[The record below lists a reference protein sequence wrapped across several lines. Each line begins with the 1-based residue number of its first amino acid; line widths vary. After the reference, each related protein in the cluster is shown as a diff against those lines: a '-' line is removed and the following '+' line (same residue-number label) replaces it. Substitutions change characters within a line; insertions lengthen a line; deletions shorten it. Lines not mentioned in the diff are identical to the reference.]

1 MVITSRYHINMEK
14 RIRNFAFLTSRG
26 CGTSRDTYFSQI
38 SVSTFSPLGKN
49 TCFLHLLNFVGFFFP
64 MWQMMKMNYY
74 AVVGTF
80 PGSLTYQ
87 PPERGVLQTLG
98 DNSEPRCS
106 PILLCNSEQKLKDY
120 VQHIFNNTFPL
131 GLHGGDENY
140 HTFLK
145 TRTPKKSPTDEIHS
159 LSLPERPPKDTGFLK

>member
-1 MVITSRYHINMEK
+1 MEK

-49 TCFLHLLNFVGFFFP
+49 TCFLHLLNFMWFFFP

-74 AVVGTF
+74 AAVGTL
-80 PGSLTYQ
+80 PGSLTYR
-87 PPERGVLQTLG
+87 PPETECCRHRVTILSPGVVPFFCVTQSRSSRITINIHLTTL
-98 DNSEPRCS
+98 SH
-106 PILLCNSEQKLKDY
+106 Y
-120 VQHIFNNTFPL
+120 
-131 GLHGGDENY
+131 GLHAGDENY

-159 LSLPERPPKDTGFLK
+159 LSLPARPPKAIGLLK